1 MPDTHGPHRPHPE
14 TPGWGCPQEYLDFR
28 KERSRMLLSRR
39 NQLLLEFSFWNEPR
53 PRQGPNIYEL
63 RSYKLKV
70 GISLCHRGGSSGWY
84 TPGFGRAAPQ
94 IPPSWMRTPQAA

>member
-1 MPDTHGPHRPHPE
+1 MPDTPGRPHPE

-39 NQLLLEFSFWNEPR
+39 NQLLLEFSFWNEPQ

-63 RSYKLKV
+63 RTYKLKV
-70 GISLCHRGGSSGWY
+70 GISLCLVVGGVFRLVYPTFGGLPPKFLL
-84 TPGFGRAAPQ
+84 PG
-94 IPPSWMRTPQAA
+94 

>member
-1 MPDTHGPHRPHPE
+1 MPGTPRPPRPHPK
-14 TPGWGCPQEYLDFR
+14 TPGWDCPQEYLDFR

-70 GISLCHRGGSSGWY
+70 GISLCLSEGVFRLVYPRFWGQPPKFLL
-84 TPGFGRAAPQ
+84 PG
-94 IPPSWMRTPQAA
+94 